1 MGSIFS
7 CCKKK
12 NLTESLIMN
21 EYICVTCGKK
31 FLNFD
36 RYVKH
41 KNECNRT
48 LEENKYRDKDNRQRF
63 IC

>member
-1 MGSIFS
+1 
-7 CCKKK
+7 
-12 NLTESLIMN
+12 MN

-31 FLNFD
+31 FLSFD